1 MFRWIV
7 LVLAVTAF
15 GLSASYRWRAYRAGA
30 RIARR
35 LEGPLFMAVRLL
47 IALPLFG
54 SLAVYV
60 IRPEWLAWSSLA
72 IPDAVRW
79 AAAGAGAATLPAIAW
94 VLGSLGRNVSETVLT
109 KEGQVLVTHG
119 PYRWVRHPL
128 YTAGIVLLVSLGVV
142 AASAFVL
149 VFTLLAFAAVQALV
163 IPREESE
170 LIVRFG
176 VAYERYRSRTGALL
190 PSLAALRESAGP

>member
-1 MFRWIV
+1 MFRWVV
-7 LVLAVTAF
+7 LVLAATAL
-15 GLSASYRWRAYRAGA
+15 GLSASYRWRAHRAGG

-35 LEGPLFMAVRLL
+35 LEGPLFVAIRLL

-54 SLAVYV
+54 SIVAYA

-79 AAAGAGAATLPAIAW
+79 AAAGFGAANLPAIMW

-109 KEGQVLVTHG
+109 KEGHVLVTHG

-128 YTAGIVLLVSLGVV
+128 YTTGLVLLVSLGVV
-142 AASAFVL
+142 AANAVVLGLTIAAF
-149 VFTLLAFAAVQALV
+149 LAIRWLV
-163 IPREESE
+163 IPREERE
-170 LIVRFG
+170 LILRFG
-176 VAYERYRSRTGALL
+176 AAYEGYRSQTGALL
-190 PSLAALRESAGP
+190 PSPAARRGYVGP